1 MVKGFN
7 SSMNTDDEYSSM
19 SQDLL
24 SNQQK
29 LFEKLQSQKMTEQ
42 EFMGNG
48 MNVNNMKT
56 APKNGSSKALK
67 RTSHKRDKNNKM
79 FFSINPNFNDIS
91 SANQDG
97 VGNGANQ
104 LFSSEIYG
112 SNDGGA
118 GGGQNFG
125 RQKGAS
131 MARGGIEPK

>member
-1 MVKGFN
+1 MVKAFN
-7 SSMNTDDEYSSM
+7 SSMNTDEEYSSM

-56 APKNGSSKALK
+56 APRNTHSKAQK
-67 RTSHKRDKNNKM
+67 RTTHKRDKNNKM

-91 SANQDG
+91 SANQEDG
-97 VGNGANQ
+97 RTGANP
-104 LFSSEIYG
+104 LFSSGIYG
-112 SNDGGA
+112 SNDGG
-118 GGGQNFG
+118 GGQSFG

-131 MARGGIEPK
+131 MARGNIEPK